1 MIKNIDH
8 VTLVVKNLDKAVESY
23 TKIRKLKPWSK
34 GIICHATSRLAVLP
48 TPSGARIELLE
59 PNMTQPTPFKQFL
72 NDRGE
77 GVFGL
82 CIFVDDFDE
91 RIEELK
97 KEGIP
102 VQVDTQS
109 FLFPE
114 HPFRM
119 GWIPPQYAHGVWL
132 EFVDY
137 NALPS
142 FEK

>member
-1 MIKNIDH
+1 MIKKIDH
-8 VTLVVKNLDKAVESY
+8 VTFVVKNLDKAIESY
-23 TKIRKLKPWSK
+23 AKILNLTPWSK
-34 GIICHATSRLAVLP
+34 GIVHHATSRLAVLP
-48 TPSGARIELLE
+48 TPGGARIEFIE
-59 PNMTQPTPFKQFL
+59 PNMAQSTPFKQFL
-72 NDRGE
+72 NERGE

-82 CIFVDDFDE
+82 SIFVDDFDAEVE
-91 RIEELK
+91 RLK

-109 FLFPE
+109 FLFPD

-119 GWIPPQYAHGVWL
+119 GWVSPQYAHGVWL

-137 NALPS
+137 EALPS